1 MSIFSLGRYCQGV
14 LGGCFDFCFKKLM
27 FEEVAVSP
35 ECSFPYAYGC
45 SGSSSLLAGQAFS
58 SYSECGLL
66 LTAACGF
73 LVAATAPAV
82 ECVL

>member
-14 LGGCFDFCFKKLM
+14 LGGCFDFCFKKG
-27 FEEVAVSP
+27 VDVSP

-45 SGSSSLLAGQAFS
+45 SGSLSLLAGQAFS

-66 LTAACGF
+66 LTAARGF
-73 LVAATAPAV
+73 LVAATALAA